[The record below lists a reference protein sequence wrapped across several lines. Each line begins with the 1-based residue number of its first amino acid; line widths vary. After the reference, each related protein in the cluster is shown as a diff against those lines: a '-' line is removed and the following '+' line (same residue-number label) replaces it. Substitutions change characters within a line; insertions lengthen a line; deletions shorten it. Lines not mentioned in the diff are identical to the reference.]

1 MPPVRFL
8 KRRKKKVL
16 KFGNLRRLRI
26 DVFLGQDKLNHVAGK
41 GRVVFIVFGGI
52 DHYGVVQIGD
62 DGIVAE
68 TDTPEA
74 GQFAGI

>member
-1 MPPVRFL
+1 MVVGIRQTNSE
-8 KRRKKKVL
+8 VL
-16 KFGNLRRLRI
+16 KFGNLRRFRI

-41 GRVVFIVFGGI
+41 RRVVFIVFGGI

-68 TDTPEA
+68 TDAPEV